1 MRVQSWIAPCRR
13 PALRC
18 GSGTRS
24 ALDAAFGRS
33 ISRKVLFLACVLAFT
48 GVVAVAQR
56 WRGGWTESYVP
67 PHARTAREVESHS
80 TGTPNW
86 TNTAGFERDT
96 FTFARLKRQHN
107 HRFGRGDWSTDTP
120 DSDLNLSHRLQQM
133 TSLVVDPDGRYLEIT
148 DPDLFQYP
156 WIYMVEVGSLV
167 FREEELPVLRRYL
180 LNGGFL
186 MADDFW
192 GENEWTNFEEE
203 MKRVFPEERY
213 AFSELELTHPL
224 YRMVFPITEKG
235 QVPNVGLGRMSE
247 FDTDHVTWERWD
259 AKEVHHRA
267 MLDDKGRMMVIAT
280 HNTDNGDGWER
291 EGENHYYFK
300 NFSEKYSF
308 PLGINIIVYA
318 MTH

>member
-1 MRVQSWIAPCRR
+1 MKRFPI
-13 PALRC
+13 
-18 GSGTRS
+18 
-24 ALDAAFGRS
+24 
-33 ISRKVLFLACVLAFT
+33 LFLVGLLVLAA
-48 GVVAVAQR
+48 GVTLAQR
-56 WRGGWTESYVP
+56 RRGGWFGESYVP
-67 PHARTAREVESHS
+67 PGARTAREVESHS
-80 TGTPNW
+80 TGTPVW
-86 TNTAGFERDT
+86 TNTPGFERDGFT
-96 FTFARLKRQHN
+96 FTRMKREHN
-107 HRFGRGDWSTDTP
+107 HRYGYGRGDWSTDCP

-133 TSLVVDPDGRYLEIT
+133 TSLVVDPDGRLLDIT
-148 DPDLFQYP
+148 DPELFNYP
-156 WIYMVEVGSLV
+156 WIYMVEVGSLI

-192 GENEWTNFEEE
+192 GENEWANFEEE
-203 MKRVFPEERY
+203 MKRVFPEDRY
-213 AFSELELTHPL
+213 QFAELKLTDPL

-247 FDTDHVTWERWD
+247 FDPEHVTWEKPD
-259 AKEVHHRA
+259 AREVHHRV
-267 MLDDKGRMMVIAT
+267 LSDDKGRMMVIAT

-291 EGENHYYFK
+291 EGENHYFFK